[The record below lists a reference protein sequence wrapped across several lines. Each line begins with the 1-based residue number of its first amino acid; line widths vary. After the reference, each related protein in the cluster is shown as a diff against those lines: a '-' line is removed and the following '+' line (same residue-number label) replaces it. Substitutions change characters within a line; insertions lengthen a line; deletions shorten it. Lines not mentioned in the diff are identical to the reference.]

1 MINMSLLSIF
11 LGLEGPLSANRSHLS
26 ICIGGIVYVSCSS
39 ASSDVKVVS
48 TPFMHF
54 EGDLKGR
61 ILADSYLM
69 RFNCC

>member
-1 MINMSLLSIF
+1 MSDIEF
-11 LGLEGPLSANRSHLS
+11 FAEFNPKRPTSANRSHLS